1 MKRKLVSAALVVAVA
16 AIATAAAATSAAPR
30 AATPSGKAPPPKQ
43 VAALKRENTRLRREN
58 ARLKKQVAALQ
69 EQLRASSPGGVTA
82 QLAQVKAALD
92 KYQSVDQARADGY
105 APASPCESSPQGGM
119 GFHYVSGAAM
129 GDGRMDPMRPEILLY
144 APAGAG
150 LQLIGVEYFK
160 PDADQNLSTDDDRPT
175 VFGRQFDGPMLGH
188 APGMPIHYDLHVWLW
203 KRNPSGVFAVW
214 NPDVAC
220 F

>member
-1 MKRKLVSAALVVAVA
+1 VKHAFVLALGVLVALAV
-16 AIATAAAATSAAPR
+16 TAAATSSGPAGNTAR
-30 AATPSGKAPPPKQ
+30 AKEPPGKQ
-43 VAALKRENTRLRREN
+43 IAALKRENARLKREIS
-58 ARLKKQVAALQ
+58 RLKKQVAAL
-69 EQLRASSPGGVTA
+69 SPAGIGA
-82 QLAQVKAALD
+82 QLAATKAALD

-129 GDGRMDPMRPEILLY
+129 GDGRIDAARPEILLY
-144 APAGAG
+144 APGPAG

-160 PDADQNLSTDDDRPT
+160 VDADQDLNTDTDRPAL
-175 VFGRQFDGPMLGH
+175 FGRAFDGPMLGH
-188 APGMPIHYDLHVWLW
+188 APGMPRHYDLHVWLW

-220 F
+220 T